1 MQIIS
6 VSKFGSAAEWRARQG
21 FVKSINTTWTF
32 WTTRVVVVVV
42 LTTGIN
48 VIHRRVES
56 IVIFSDRL
64 PGVVATKTR
73 RKEMFSLIFPPH
85 SLFPLS
91 HSHSLAFNHWRRGL
105 TIPRSRRRQGG
116 RRQLLPVTKNSRRS
130 SVAVSLPLPLAFTR
144 LSTVE
149 LGRHRGS
156 PGTPTIGTAR
166 SGVPGRVPERASAGT
181 ELYFYNK

>member
-73 RKEMFSLIFPPH
+73 RKEMFSDFPSSLPFPPL
-85 SLFPLS
+85 SL
-91 HSHSLAFNHWRRGL
+91 SLTGFQSLETGFDD
-105 TIPRSRRRQGG
+105 
-116 RRQLLPVTKNSRRS
+116 S
-130 SVAVSLPLPLAFTR
+130 SEPS
-144 LSTVE
+144 E
-149 LGRHRGS
+149 
-156 PGTPTIGTAR
+156 AR
-166 SGVPGRVPERASAGT
+166 RASSTLAGH
-181 ELYFYNK
+181 

>member
-1 MQIIS
+1 MSSILTQKYCDIDKFQKLKNLKNHWCGCQKVFLQIIS

-56 IVIFSDRL
+56 IVIFSDCL

-116 RRQLLPVTKNSRRS
+116 RRQLLPVTKNSR
-130 SVAVSLPLPLAFTR
+130 L
-144 LSTVE
+144 
-149 LGRHRGS
+149 
-156 PGTPTIGTAR
+156 
-166 SGVPGRVPERASAGT
+166 
-181 ELYFYNK
+181 

>member
-1 MQIIS
+1 MSSILTQKYCDIDKFQKLKNLKNHWCGCQKVFLQIIS

-48 VIHRRVES
+48 VIHRRVQS

-73 RKEMFSLIFPPH
+73 RKEMFSLSDFPSSLPFPPL
-85 SLFPLS
+85 SL
-91 HSHSLAFNHWRRGL
+91 SLTGFQSLETGFDD
-105 TIPRSRRRQGG
+105 
-116 RRQLLPVTKNSRRS
+116 S
-130 SVAVSLPLPLAFTR
+130 SEPS
-144 LSTVE
+144 E
-149 LGRHRGS
+149 
-156 PGTPTIGTAR
+156 AR
-166 SGVPGRVPERASAGT
+166 RASSTLAGH
-181 ELYFYNK
+181 

>member
-56 IVIFSDRL
+56 IVIFFDRL

-73 RKEMFSLIFPPH
+73 RKEMFSLSDFP
-85 SLFPLS
+85 S
-91 HSHSLAFNHWRRGL
+91 
-105 TIPRSRRRQGG
+105 
-116 RRQLLPVTKNSRRS
+116 
-130 SVAVSLPLPLAFTR
+130 SLPLPP
-144 LSTVE
+144 LSLSLTGFQSLE
-149 LGRHRGS
+149 TGFDDS
-156 PGTPTIGTAR
+156 SEPSEAR
-166 SGVPGRVPERASAGT
+166 RASSTLAGH
-181 ELYFYNK
+181 

>member
-56 IVIFSDRL
+56 IVIFSDCL
-64 PGVVATKTR
+64 PGVVAAKTW
-73 RKEMFSLIFPPH
+73 RKEMFSLSDFPSSLPFPPL
-85 SLFPLS
+85 SL
-91 HSHSLAFNHWRRGL
+91 SLTGFQSLETGFDD
-105 TIPRSRRRQGG
+105 
-116 RRQLLPVTKNSRRS
+116 S
-130 SVAVSLPLPLAFTR
+130 SEPS
-144 LSTVE
+144 E
-149 LGRHRGS
+149 
-156 PGTPTIGTAR
+156 AR
-166 SGVPGRVPERASAGT
+166 RASSTLAGH
-181 ELYFYNK
+181 

>member
-6 VSKFGSAAEWRARQG
+6 VSKFGSAAERRARQG

-48 VIHRRVES
+48 VIHRRVQS

-73 RKEMFSLIFPPH
+73 RKEMFSLTDFPSSLPFPPL
-85 SLFPLS
+85 SL
-91 HSHSLAFNHWRRGL
+91 SLTGFQSLETGFDD
-105 TIPRSRRRQGG
+105 
-116 RRQLLPVTKNSRRS
+116 S
-130 SVAVSLPLPLAFTR
+130 SEPS
-144 LSTVE
+144 E
-149 LGRHRGS
+149 
-156 PGTPTIGTAR
+156 AR
-166 SGVPGRVPERASAGT
+166 RASSTLAGH
-181 ELYFYNK
+181 

>member
-48 VIHRRVES
+48 VIHRREES
-56 IVIFSDRL
+56 IVIFSDCL

-73 RKEMFSLIFPPH
+73 RKEMFSLSDFPSSLPFPPL
-85 SLFPLS
+85 SL
-91 HSHSLAFNHWRRGL
+91 SLTGFQSLETGFDD
-105 TIPRSRRRQGG
+105 
-116 RRQLLPVTKNSRRS
+116 S
-130 SVAVSLPLPLAFTR
+130 SEPS
-144 LSTVE
+144 E
-149 LGRHRGS
+149 
-156 PGTPTIGTAR
+156 AR
-166 SGVPGRVPERASAGT
+166 RASSTLAGH
-181 ELYFYNK
+181 